1 MTSSPWAKRAAPSGS
16 SEARSCHAARVR
28 KAHSQP
34 SAEPLSRRLAAL
46 LTARS
51 ARSGVAG
58 EAARAEVDALLAQVA
73 LGIACERGLAES
85 ATLEPLRQ
93 LVGRAPC
100 ANQEQPLVLEAVAL
114 ARSEGADAALGAVH
128 EAGLDAVDLSSGR
141 VGLSRRSA
149 GAHFTP
155 RSLSSKVVARA
166 LDALGPAR
174 AERATVCDPA
184 LGAGAFLCE
193 ALRQLAGPASTP
205 AERRRIAPRLAGF
218 DRDARALEVARLA
231 LWLEVG
237 DASMP
242 LDEAG
247 RLHVGD
253 ALVERCAASSS
264 ASSAERTRPWSERLR
279 HAAAQQAGG
288 FDLVLGNPPF
298 LGGKRLRT
306 VHGDAYTE
314 ALVRSHPGTSKNV
327 DLAAHFLIAAYEAL
341 AEGGVVGFVVTNTIA
356 QGATRRG
363 GLALLVERGASI
375 VAAERRVP
383 WPGVAGVVVSTVH
396 LSRGAP
402 RTAPVLDGAVVAS
415 IDSFLSAGSRLAP
428 PRIEAQ
434 RRRAFIGCFL
444 RGAGFVIDDTDPR
457 ATPSAELDEALR
469 VDPASSRVV
478 RPFLGGE
485 EVVSD
490 PRHEPHRR
498 VIHFG
503 SMSEAEARAF
513 PGAFGVL
520 ERRVRPVREALA
532 GSAADRQHKA
542 AWWRFA
548 NPRPELSRAILGL
561 ERVIVVPRLSGHL
574 VAVRVPNQSVYSDQL
589 VVIASDSAAVLA
601 VLSSRVHELWA
612 RAMCSTLG
620 DGLRYV
626 PTDAFETFPFPHGS
640 FEASASDAR
649 LRSAGEAFERAR
661 RDALEHHGLGLTKL
675 LRRVHDPR
683 DVDERVEALRAAWAE
698 LEREVALAY
707 GWEPALVVPRYTDD
721 DRGRVRLGFDAA
733 TRAELL
739 ARLDALAQRGAGALG
754 TLAR

>member
-1 MTSSPWAKRAAPSGS
+1 M
-16 SEARSCHAARVR
+16 R
-28 KAHSQP
+28 KARRASSTEPP
-34 SAEPLSRRLAAL
+34 SRSLTAL
-46 LTARS
+46 LAARS
-51 ARSGVAG
+51 ARAG
-58 EAARAEVDALLAQVA
+58 AGAASARDAVDALIAEIV
-73 LGIACERGLAES
+73 LGIARERGLDAS
-85 ATLEPLRQ
+85 AALEPMRQ
-93 LVGRAPC
+93 RAGRGAGATP
-100 ANQEQPLVLEAVAL
+100 AERSLLDDVVAL
-114 ARSEGADAALGAVH
+114 ARTEGADGALGAVH
-128 EAGLDAVDLSSGR
+128 EAGLDAVDLASGR
-141 VGLSRRSA
+141 AGLTRRSA

-155 RSLSSKVVARA
+155 RSLSSSVVARA
-166 LDALGPAR
+166 LEALGPAR
-174 AERATVCDPA
+174 AARATVCDPA
-184 LGAGAFLCE
+184 LGGGAFVCE

-205 AERRRIAPRLAGF
+205 SERRRIAQRLAGI
-218 DRDARALEVARLA
+218 DRDPRAVEVARLA

-237 DASMP
+237 DPSMP

-247 RLHVGD
+247 QLHVGD
-253 ALVERCAASSS
+253 ALFEEAPTSEAPS
-264 ASSAERTRPWSERLR
+264 ASTPARTWSERLR
-279 HAAAQQAGG
+279 HRAAQHASG

-314 ALVRSHPGTSKNV
+314 ALVRLHPGTSKNV
-327 DLAAHFLIAAYEAL
+327 DLAAHFLLHAYDAL

-383 WPGVAGVVVSTVH
+383 WPGAAGVVVSTVH
-396 LSRGAP
+396 LQRGAP
-402 RTAPVLDGAVVAS
+402 RTEPVLDGASVAS
-415 IDSFLSAGSRLAP
+415 IDSFLSAGRRLAP

-444 RGAGFVIDDTDPR
+444 RGAGFVIDDADPR

-469 VDPASSRVV
+469 VDPGSSQVV

-485 EVVSD
+485 EVVTD

-503 SMSEAEARAF
+503 AMSEAEARRF
-513 PGAFGVL
+513 PGALGIL
-520 ERRVRPVREALA
+520 ERRVRPVREALR

-548 NPRPELSRAILGL
+548 NPRPELARAIAEL

-574 VAVRVPNQSVYSDQL
+574 VAVRIDNRAVYSDQL
-589 VVIASDSAAVLA
+589 VVIASDSAALLA

-626 PTDAFETFPFPHGS
+626 PTDAFETFPLPGGGFD
-640 FEASASDAR
+640 AAVSDSR
-649 LRSAGEAFERAR
+649 LCAAGEAFESAR
-661 RDALEHHGLGLTKL
+661 RAALEHHAIGLTKL
-675 LRRVHDPR
+675 MRRVHDPR
-683 DVDERVEALRAAWAE
+683 DVDGRVEALRVAWAD
-698 LEREVALAY
+698 LEQAVAHAY
-707 GWEPALVVPRYTDD
+707 GWDPALVVPRFTDD

-733 TRAELL
+733 TRTELL
-739 ARLDALAQRGAGALG
+739 ARLDALAQRGSGSAG

>member
-1 MTSSPWAKRAAPSGS
+1 M
-16 SEARSCHAARVR
+16 
-28 KAHSQP
+28 
-34 SAEPLSRRLAAL
+34 
-46 LTARS
+46 ARS
-51 ARSGVAG
+51 AVAG
-58 EAARAEVDALLAQVA
+58 EEARAEVDALLAEVA
-73 LGIACERGLAES
+73 LGIARERGLDQS
-85 ATLEPLRQ
+85 AALEPLRAPAERSRGATPEERG
-93 LVGRAPC
+93 LVG
-100 ANQEQPLVLEAVAL
+100 ELVAL
-114 ARSEGADAALGAVH
+114 ARTEGADGALGAVH

-141 VGLSRRSA
+141 AGQSRRRA

-155 RSLSSKVVARA
+155 RSLSSSVVARA
-166 LDALGPAR
+166 LEALGAPR
-174 AERATVCDPA
+174 AERAEVCDPA
-184 LGAGAFLCE
+184 LGGGAFLCE
-193 ALRQLAGPASTP
+193 ALRQLAGPLSTP
-205 AERRRIAPRLAGF
+205 GERRRVAQRLAGI
-218 DRDARALEVARLA
+218 DRDPRAVEVARLA

-237 DASMP
+237 DTSMP

-253 ALVERCAASSS
+253 ALLEDGASFVEGSPPSRA
-264 ASSAERTRPWSERLR
+264 RPWSQLLLGG
-279 HAAAQQAGG
+279 AARAAGG

-306 VHGDAYTE
+306 VHGDAYAE
-314 ALVRSHPGTSKNV
+314 ALVRLHPGTSKNV
-327 DLAAHFLIAAYEAL
+327 DLAAHFLLSAYDAL

-396 LSRGAP
+396 LQRGAP
-402 RTAPVLDGAVVAS
+402 RSTPVLDGAAVAS
-415 IDSFLSAGSRLAP
+415 IDSFLSAARRLAP
-428 PRIEAQ
+428 PRIGAQ

-444 RGAGFVIDDTDPR
+444 RGAGFVIDDADPR

-469 VDPASSRVV
+469 VDPGSAQVV

-485 EVVSD
+485 EVVTH

-503 SMSEAEARAF
+503 SMSEVEARAL
-513 PGAFGVL
+513 PGALGVL
-520 ERRVRPVREALA
+520 ERRVRPVREALG
-532 GSAADRQHKA
+532 GSAADRQHRA

-548 NPRPELSRAILGL
+548 NPRPELARAIAGL

-574 VAVRVPNQSVYSDQL
+574 VAVRIANRAVYSDQL

-601 VLSSRVHELWA
+601 LLSSRVHELWA

-626 PTDAFETFPFPHGS
+626 PTDAFETFPFPSGG
-640 FEASASDAR
+640 FEASSTDAR
-649 LRSAGEAFERAR
+649 LAAVGEAFEGVR
-661 RDALEHHGLGLTKL
+661 RDALEHHATGLTRL
-675 LRRVHDPR
+675 MRRVHDPR
-683 DVDERVEALRAAWAE
+683 DEDERVEALRVAWAE
-698 LEREVALAY
+698 LEREVARAY
-707 GWEPALVVPRYTDD
+707 GWDPELVVPRYVEDE
-721 DRGRVRLGFDAA
+721 RGRSRLGFDAA

-739 ARLDALAQRGAGALG
+739 ARLDALAQRGSAAA
-754 TLAR
+754 TLAP